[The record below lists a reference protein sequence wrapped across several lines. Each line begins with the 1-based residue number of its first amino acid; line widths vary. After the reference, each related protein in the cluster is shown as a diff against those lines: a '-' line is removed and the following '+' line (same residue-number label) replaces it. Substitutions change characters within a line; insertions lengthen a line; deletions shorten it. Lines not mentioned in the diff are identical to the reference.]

1 MPGGP
6 TTHELSERIARR
18 EERMKTMQAEHRADM
33 ERIAGDQKT
42 ANERLSKEL
51 AQRDRALLLAILG
64 MIAPAV
70 AILKFA

>member
-1 MPGGP
+1 
-6 TTHELSERIARR
+6 
-18 EERMKTMQAEHRADM
+18 MKTMQAEHRADM

-51 AQRDRALLLAILG
+51 APRDRALLLAILG
-64 MIAPAV
+64 MIALAV